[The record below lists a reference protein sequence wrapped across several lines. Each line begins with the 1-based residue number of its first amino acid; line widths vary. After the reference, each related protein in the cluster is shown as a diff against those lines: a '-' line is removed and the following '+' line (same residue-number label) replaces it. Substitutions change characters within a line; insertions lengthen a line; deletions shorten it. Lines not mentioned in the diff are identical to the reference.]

1 MNRTSQIDS
10 LWALYY
16 EAESYNISG
25 NTIMGRQAAG
35 NAFLKAYALS
45 DLDEIGVYAR
55 NPDSFKLFGQQIDSM
70 LKPGNDKSL
79 SYIPWGTPTNL
90 KDFGGIF
97 FPAPDISK
105 LVDQRFFF
113 GGANSYSVI
122 GITHTTASLG
132 VINALLECYTS
143 QLMPWDAIICTS
155 QSVKRSVENLYS
167 QYYDILS
174 ERLGASR
181 KPNFELPI
189 IPLGVHVDDFEI
201 NDKEKKDAREKLNI
215 MEDDIVVLFLGRLSF
230 HAKAHH
236 LPMYLA
242 LQKVSESLPDGVN
255 LHFVQTGWFPNNTI
269 ESMYKNEAKKVAPS
283 VTCHFLDGRDT
294 KTKKISYAISDIFLS
309 LVDNFQETFGLTP
322 LEGMAS
328 GIPVIVSDWNG
339 YRDTVRDG
347 KDGFRISSTT
357 MLPGSGYEYAIRYNL
372 NVDTYDH
379 YIGRA
384 SQTVSI
390 DIKECIDKILSLALD
405 KELRRKM
412 GKAAKKHAQG
422 FDWSKILHKYYELKI
437 MLDEERI
444 KTDTHTTKVYSPLRI
459 QDPHTFFSDYS
470 TIKIDLNSIVIKNLN
485 VNNFDIADFYNFSS
499 VSYLDNIA
507 PDVVKIEK
515 IYSYLIDNK
524 QYLVSDINNDF
535 KLEENEIYKILLWLS
550 KFGYISIM
558 NKSDEK

>member
-1 MNRTSQIDS
+1 MNSKSQIDS
-10 LWALYY
+10 LWALFY
-16 EAESYNISG
+16 EPESYDVSG
-25 NTIMGRQAAG
+25 TTIMGRQAAG
-35 NAFLKAYALS
+35 NSFLKAYALS
-45 DLDEIGVYAR
+45 DLERIGVYAR
-55 NPDSFKLFGQQIDSM
+55 NPDSFKLFGQQIESM
-70 LKPGNDKSL
+70 LKPGKDKSM
-79 SYIPWGTPTNL
+79 SYIPWGAPTNL

-97 FPAPDISK
+97 YPAPDISK

-113 GGANSYSVI
+113 GGVNAYSVI
-122 GITHTTASLG
+122 GITHTTASLE
-132 VINALLECYTS
+132 VINALSECYTS

-155 QSVKRSVENLYS
+155 QSVKKSLENLYS

-174 ERLGASR
+174 ERLGASK

-215 MEDDIVVLFLGRLSF
+215 KKDDIVVLFLGRLSF

-242 LQKVSESLPDGVN
+242 LQKVSECLPDGVN
-255 LHFVQTGWFPNNTI
+255 LHFVQSGWFPNNAI
-269 ESMYKNEAKKVAPS
+269 ETMYISEAKKVAPS
-283 VTCHFLDGRDT
+283 VTCHFLDGRDPN
-294 KTKKISYAISDIFLS
+294 TKKISYAISDIFLS

-357 MLPGSGYEYAIRYNL
+357 MHPGSGYEYAIRYNL
-372 NVDTYDH
+372 GVDNYDH

-390 DIKECIDKILSLALD
+390 DIKECIDKILSLALN
-405 KELRRKM
+405 KELRKKM
-412 GKAAKKHAQG
+412 GKAAKKQAKE
-422 FDWSKILHKYYELKI
+422 FDWSNILHKYYELKI
-437 MLDEERI
+437 ILDKKRI
-444 KTDTHTTKVYSPLRI
+444 KIDSHPTKIYPPLRI
-459 QDPHTFFSDYS
+459 QDPHTFFDGYS
-470 TIKIDLNSIVIKNLN
+470 TIKLDLNSVITKNIN
-485 VNNFDIADFYNFSS
+485 INNFDIAEFYNFSS

-507 PDVVKIEK
+507 PDVVEIEK
-515 IYSYLIDNK
+515 MYNYLTENK
-524 QYLVSDINNDF
+524 EYFVRDINNDF
-535 KLEENEIYKILLWLS
+535 KLEESKIYKILLWLS

-558 NKSDEK
+558 NKSNEK